1 MSDLKIITLTDE
13 EKKFIKFVLSDFVN
27 IVDTNDDDTLNLE
40 FLDWVKTNSTNILRR
55 NYNG

>member
-13 EKKFIKFVLSDFVN
+13 EKKFIKFVLSDLVK
-27 IVDTNDDDTLNLE
+27 IVDTNDDETLNLE